1 MSKEKRFG
9 TSQWVSSFSVKHK
22 RPLCLRQHSAVSLSI
37 LLTSLLPNGFLNIGQ
52 GFSFILSCRWK
63 SLNYLSLSSAVSG
76 AAVDLVKTTWARLL
90 VQADSHSGSSCH
102 KAVCMDTNPGSLAG
116 LQQET
121 SSEPGRRDEQTQLL
135 ICAGQTKISKEANS
149 LTGSCNCF
157 CLG

>member
-52 GFSFILSCRWK
+52 GFSFILGCHWK

-121 SSEPGRRDEQTQLL
+121 SSEPGRRRRT
-135 ICAGQTKISKEANS
+135 NS
-149 LTGSCNCF
+149 ASYLCWPDQDFQRGK
-157 CLG
+157 